1 MSTQAPEKPAAR
13 AGAEPS
19 PEATVY
25 ALDTTS
31 IVVGTPN
38 GPGIY
43 LAPVGTAGPTD
54 TTTAWPAAWSVL
66 GYASDTGPVI
76 GQNTNKQD
84 IIPWQSM
91 SPVRS
96 VVTSRE
102 ITLQFI
108 LWQLNQQTLSLYF
121 NAAPGTLTTGTLVM
135 PVKSAD
141 AGKLY
146 AVGLDVKDGSNI
158 LRISATRANLTAN
171 GNMAITRGATVP
183 LDCTLTMLDDNG
195 TTCTVVYGPN
205 AT

>member
-1 MSTQAPEKPAAR
+1 MTNATAEKDPSVEPLVST
-13 AGAEPS
+13 
-19 PEATVY
+19 Y
-25 ALDTTS
+25 ALDATS
-31 IVVGTPN
+31 VVIGTPD
-38 GPGIY
+38 GPGLY

-54 TTTAWPAAWSVL
+54 TVTAWPAAWQVL
-66 GYASDTGPVI
+66 GYASDAGPVI

-91 SPVRS
+91 APIRS
-96 VVTSRE
+96 VITSRE
-102 ITLQFI
+102 ITLQMV

-121 NAAPGTLTTGTLVM
+121 NAAPGTLATGTLTM

-146 AVGLDVKDGSNI
+146 AVGIDVKDGTNI
-158 LRISATRANLTAN
+158 LRISATRAQLTAA
-171 GNMAITRGATVP
+171 GNMPITRGAAVP

-195 TTCTVVYGPN
+195 TLCTVIYGPN